1 MDLGVLTHLLNSLA
15 PDDGILAVVGL
26 LAGTA
31 AGWALANY
39 HDQQTRTRKLKVNRK
54 S

>member
-1 MDLGVLTHLLNSLA
+1 MDPGVLTHLLNSFAL
-15 PDDGILAVVGL
+15 DDGILAVVGL
-26 LAGTA
+26 LACTA

-39 HDQQTRTRKLKVNRK
+39 YDQLTRARKLKDNRK